1 MKAAQASYS
10 KRVKILPELRHIL
23 TSKRSKILFQEK
35 TEINVLY
42 EFICMNL
49 YIIIALDCLYK
60 KRGEKVNVR
69 ALWQQM
75 ALDGAS

>member
-23 TSKRSKILFQEK
+23 TSKRSTILFQEK
-35 TEINVLY
+35 IKINALY
-42 EFICMNL
+42 ESIYVL
-49 YIIIALDCLYK
+49 LLHYIIYIK
-60 KRGEKVNVR
+60 IERGEKVNVR